1 MELESYSV
9 LECIFVVLLIMAPA
23 YLANTIAVLTGG
35 RYPIDQ
41 GKLYSDGNR
50 ILGDGKTWSGL
61 IGGTIGGM
69 VVGYGLYFVI
79 MRNFYHHLL
88 WKLGLDSSSENLVD
102 KLVSIIAKDPT
113 FGDQLLWG
121 MDNDIITAT
130 SIFFLL
136 SFGALFGDMTASFY
150 KRRQNLQRGDKFAIL
165 DMYDFIFMSLL
176 LCFIFQ
182 RDWLLSWILDGWVP
196 LFTILVLTPFL
207 HRGVNIIGYK
217 IGVKNEPW

>member
-1 MELESYSV
+1 MDLESYSV

-69 VVGYGLYFVI
+69 IVGYGLYFV
-79 MRNFYHHLL
+79 
-88 WKLGLDSSSENLVD
+88 
-102 KLVSIIAKDPT
+102 
-113 FGDQLLWG
+113 GDQLFWG
-121 MDNDIITAT
+121 TNNLTAT
-130 SIFFLL
+130 LIFFLL
-136 SFGALFGDMTASFY
+136 SFGALFGDMAASFY

>member
-1 MELESYSV
+1 MNLESYST
-9 LECIFVVLLIMAPA
+9 LECVFVVLLIMSPA

-35 RYPIDQ
+35 KYPIDQ
-41 GKLYSDGNR
+41 GKLHSDGNR

-69 VVGYGLYFVI
+69 IVGYGLIVLIHEYI
-79 MRNFYHHLL
+79 
-88 WKLGLDSSSENLVD
+88 WESLDL
-102 KLVSIIAKDPT
+102 SI
-113 FGDQLLWG
+113 L
-121 MDNDIITAT
+121 
-130 SIFFLL
+130 FLL

-150 KRRQNLQRGDKFAIL
+150 KRRQNLQRGDKFPLL

-176 LCFIFQ
+176 LCLIFE
-182 RDWLLSWILDGWVP
+182 REWLLSWILDGWVP
-196 LFTILVLTPFL
+196 LFTILILTPFL

>member
-1 MELESYSV
+1 MDLESYST
-9 LECIFVVLLIMAPA
+9 LECIFVVLIIMAPA

-35 RYPIDQ
+35 KYPIDQ
-41 GKLYSDGNR
+41 GKLHSDGNR

-61 IGGTIGGM
+61 IGGTTGGI
-69 VVGYGLYFVI
+69 VVGYGLALMI
-79 MRNFYHHLL
+79 ARNKYHIF
-88 WKLGLDSSSENLVD
+88 G
-102 KLVSIIAKDPT
+102 KDPT
-113 FGDQLLWG
+113 YNEHFLWG
-121 MDNDIITAT
+121 ADYLTIS

-136 SFGALFGDMTASFY
+136 SFGALFGDMAASFY
-150 KRRQNLQRGDKFAIL
+150 KRRQNLQRGDKFALL

-182 RDWLLSWILDGWVP
+182 RDWILSWILDGWVP
-196 LFTILVLTPFL
+196 LFTILFLTPFL

>member
-1 MELESYSV
+1 
-9 LECIFVVLLIMAPA
+9 MAPA

-35 RYPIDQ
+35 KYPIDQ
-41 GKLYSDGNR
+41 GKLHTDGNR

-61 IGGTIGGM
+61 IGGTIGGIFF
-69 VVGYGLYFVI
+69 GYGLTS
-79 MRNFYHHLL
+79 LL
-88 WKLGLDSSSENLVD
+88 SAIE
-102 KLVSIIAKDPT
+102 SIDE
-113 FGDQLLWG
+113 DDMSLWG
-121 MDNDIITAT
+121 ENIFFV
-130 SIFFLL
+130 FFLL

-150 KRRQNLQRGDKFAIL
+150 KRRQNLQRGDKFPLL
-165 DMYDFIFMSLL
+165 DMYDFVFMSLL

-217 IGVKNEPW
+217 LGVKNEPW

>member
-1 MELESYSV
+1 MNFEELSTINTILIV
-9 LECIFVVLLIMAPA
+9 LWIMGPA
-23 YLANTIAVLTGG
+23 YIANSVAVLTGG
-35 RYPIDQ
+35 RYPIDL
-41 GKLYSDGNR
+41 GRTFSDGNR

-61 IGGTIGGM
+61 VGGTLGG
-69 VVGYGLYFVI
+69 VLFGI
-79 MRNFYHHLL
+79 LL
-88 WKLGLDSSSENLVD
+88 DLGDGRAVLEHFTSREYEKS
-102 KLVSIIAKDPT
+102 
-113 FGDQLLWG
+113 LWG
-121 MDNDIITAT
+121 DNPVLV
-130 SIFFLL
+130 FFLL
-136 SFGALFGDMTASFY
+136 SFGALLGDMTASFY

-182 RDWLLSWILDGWVP
+182 QNWLLSWILDGWTP

>member
-1 MELESYSV
+1 MDLESYSIFQRV
-9 LECIFVVLLIMAPA
+9 IFVLFLMGPA

-35 RYPIDQ
+35 KYPIDQ
-41 GKLYSDGNR
+41 GKLHSDGNR

-61 IGGTIGGM
+61 IGGTMGGM
-69 VVGYGLYFVI
+69 ASGVLLYFYGIPIILTVYSI
-79 MRNFYHHLL
+79 LDPQAEWNSSFYYDLE
-88 WKLGLDSSSENLVD
+88 KIEVD
-102 KLVSIIAKDPT
+102 VSP
-113 FGDQLLWG
+113 WG
-121 MDNDIITAT
+121 ESWDMFVV
-130 SIFFLL
+130 FFLL
-136 SFGALFGDMTASFY
+136 SFGALFGDMAASFY
-150 KRRQNLQRGDKFAIL
+150 KRRQNLQRGDKFALL

>member
-1 MELESYSV
+1 MNLESYSV
-9 LECIFVVLLIMAPA
+9 LECIFVVLLIMSPA

-79 MRNFYHHLL
+79 MRNFYHDLL

-121 MDNDIITAT
+121 MDNITAT

>member
-1 MELESYSV
+1 MDLESYST

-35 RYPIDQ
+35 KYPIDQ
-41 GKLYSDGNR
+41 GKLHSDGNR

-61 IGGTIGGM
+61 IGGTIGGII
-69 VVGYGLYFVI
+69 VGYGLTFSE
-79 MRNFYHHLL
+79 YHLWEAESHLT
-88 WKLGLDSSSENLVD
+88 
-102 KLVSIIAKDPT
+102 I
-113 FGDQLLWG
+113 F
-121 MDNDIITAT
+121 

-150 KRRQNLQRGDKFAIL
+150 KRRQNLQRGDKFALL
-165 DMYDFIFMSLL
+165 DMYDFIVMSLL

>member
-1 MELESYSV
+1 MDLESYST
-9 LECIFVVLLIMAPA
+9 LECMFVVLVIMVPA

-35 RYPIDQ
+35 KYPIDQ
-41 GKLYSDGNR
+41 GKRHSDGNR

-61 IGGTIGGM
+61 IGGTIGGIIVGWGVALM
-69 VVGYGLYFVI
+69 IFNTELGKEHIVVNILY
-79 MRNFYHHLL
+79 N
-88 WKLGLDSSSENLVD
+88 
-102 KLVSIIAKDPT
+102 DPT
-113 FGDQLLWG
+113 FTNHWLWG
-121 MDNDIITAT
+121 NNGSYDKLL
-130 SIFFLL
+130 IFFLL
-136 SFGALFGDMTASFY
+136 SFGALFGDMVASFY

-207 HRGVNIIGYK
+207 HRGVNIMGYK
-217 IGVKNEPW
+217 LGVKNEPW

>member
-1 MELESYSV
+1 MDFEELSIINTIFIV
-9 LECIFVVLLIMAPA
+9 LWIMGPA
-23 YLANTIAVLTGG
+23 YIANSVAVLTGG

-41 GKLYSDGNR
+41 GNFSSDGNR

-61 IGGTIGGM
+61 LGGTLGGI
-69 VVGYGLYFVI
+69 VFGIL
-79 MRNFYHHLL
+79 
-88 WKLGLDSSSENLVD
+88 LDS
-102 KLVSIIAKDPT
+102 
-113 FGDQLLWG
+113 GDSRMALELLTGEEYEKSLWG
-121 MDNDIITAT
+121 NNPIL
-130 SIFFLL
+130 IFLLL
-136 SFGALFGDMTASFY
+136 SFGALFGDLSASYY

-182 RDWLLSWILDGWVP
+182 PNWLISWILDGWTP

-217 IGVKNEPW
+217 IGIKNEPW

>member
-1 MELESYSV
+1 MNLESYST
-9 LECIFVVLLIMAPA
+9 LECVFVVLVIMSPA

-35 RYPIDQ
+35 KYPIDQ
-41 GKLYSDGNR
+41 GKLHSDGNR

-69 VVGYGLYFVI
+69 IVGYGLIVFIHEYI
-79 MRNFYHHLL
+79 
-88 WKLGLDSSSENLVD
+88 WESLDL
-102 KLVSIIAKDPT
+102 SI
-113 FGDQLLWG
+113 L
-121 MDNDIITAT
+121 
-130 SIFFLL
+130 FLL

-150 KRRQNLQRGDKFAIL
+150 KRRQNLQRGDKFPLL

-176 LCFIFQ
+176 LCLIFE
-182 RDWLLSWILDGWVP
+182 REWLLSWILDGWVP
-196 LFTILVLTPFL
+196 LFTILILTPFL

>member
-1 MELESYSV
+1 MS
-9 LECIFVVLLIMAPA
+9 PA

-121 MDNDIITAT
+121 MDNITAT

>member
-1 MELESYSV
+1 MG
-9 LECIFVVLLIMAPA
+9 PA
-23 YLANTIAVLTGG
+23 YIANSVAVLTGG
-35 RYPIDQ
+35 KYPIDQ
-41 GKLYSDGNR
+41 GKTLSDGNR

-61 IGGTIGGM
+61 LGGTLGG
-69 VVGYGLYFVI
+69 VAFGL
-79 MRNFYHHLL
+79 LL
-88 WKLGLDSSSENLVD
+88 GAGGSETALEKLTGEKYEQSLWGDSSILV
-102 KLVSIIAKDPT
+102 
-113 FGDQLLWG
+113 
-121 MDNDIITAT
+121 
-130 SIFFLL
+130 FFLL

-150 KRRQNLQRGDKFAIL
+150 KRRQNLQRGDKFALL

-207 HRGVNIIGYK
+207 HRSVNIIGFK

>member
-1 MELESYSV
+1 MDLESYST
-9 LECIFVVLLIMAPA
+9 LEAIFVVLLIMAPA

-35 RYPIDQ
+35 KYPIDQ
-41 GKLYSDGNR
+41 GKLHSDGNR

-69 VVGYGLYFVI
+69 VVGYGLALFTEHY
-79 MRNFYHHLL
+79 
-88 WKLGLDSSSENLVD
+88 
-102 KLVSIIAKDPT
+102 
-113 FGDQLLWG
+113 LWG
-121 MDNDIITAT
+121 LQAL

-150 KRRQNLQRGDKFAIL
+150 KRRQNLQRGDKFALL